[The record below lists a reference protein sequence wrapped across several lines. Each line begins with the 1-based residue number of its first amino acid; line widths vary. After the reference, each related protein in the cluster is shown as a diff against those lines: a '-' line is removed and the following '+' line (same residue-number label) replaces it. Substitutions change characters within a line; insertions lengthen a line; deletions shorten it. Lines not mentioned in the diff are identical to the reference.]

1 MLIPRYWAR
10 RDGAATRPDGESV
23 PLTIWGWSNE
33 NVADALARAQ
43 RRLAEVVARIGG
55 GAPFEVYLYAER
67 VLREEIVRACGE
79 SGGGDEAIVTRNR
92 NGVLVLNAARVPFID
107 IDVRPPRR
115 GLFARLLDA
124 LRRRTAPA
132 APEAP
137 PGLDAVRAACVRHAD
152 DAFRIYQTRAGFRV
166 ILTSRLLDPTA
177 AETRALLE
185 DFGAD
190 PAFVALCA
198 AQASFRAR
206 LTAKPYRC
214 ACPPPPSRYPY
225 ETAAER
231 DAFAAWLAEYEA
243 KSAGYAACRYLE
255 SIGSSW
261 PIAAAREVIAEHDRG
276 ARAESGLPLA

>member
-10 RDGAATRPDGESV
+10 REGDATRPDGERV

-43 RRLAEVVARIGG
+43 RRLAEVVACIGG
-55 GAPFEVYLYAER
+55 GAPFEVYLYADR
-67 VLREEIVRACGE
+67 VLREEIVRGCGA
-79 SGGGDEAIVTRNR
+79 SGGADEAIITRNR

-107 IDVRPPRR
+107 IDVAPPRR
-115 GLFARLLDA
+115 GVLARLFDA
-124 LRRRTAPA
+124 LRRRPVASASEP
-132 APEAP
+132 P
-137 PGLDAVRAACVRHAD
+137 PGLDAVRAACARHPG

-166 ILTSRLLDPTA
+166 ILTSRLLDPTSD
-177 AETRALLE
+177 ETRALLE

-190 PAFVALCA
+190 PAFVKLCA

-206 LTAKPYRC
+206 LTPKPYRC
-214 ACPPPPSRYPY
+214 GCPPPPSRYPY
-225 ETAAER
+225 ETAQQR

-243 KSAGYAACRYLE
+243 KSAGFAACRYLE
-255 SIGSSW
+255 SVGSSW